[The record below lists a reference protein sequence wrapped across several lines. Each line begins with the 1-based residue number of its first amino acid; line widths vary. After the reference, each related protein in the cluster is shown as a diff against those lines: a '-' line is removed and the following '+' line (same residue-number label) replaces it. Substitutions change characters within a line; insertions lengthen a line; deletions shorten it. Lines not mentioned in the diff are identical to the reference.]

1 MAKLPMPEKLNICM
15 ICQRFP
21 ILGRASDHGFL
32 WPIAR
37 RLALDGHQVTVLSWK
52 NPQGKKEILQE
63 NVMAFFLGE
72 SGYRT
77 IDQFPELVKNKFLAL
92 HAENP
97 FHIVHSIDRG
107 GYLIGKRSRLLKV
120 AMAYDVEATG
130 MSEIFSLLGMAR
142 ETLGSLLRTAVLVG
156 SRFVIS
162 YYGRDRQLLKTAH
175 SVFVTSPQQRIALE
189 RYYLY
194 PELKT
199 HSVPYGIEIT
209 DLSPREKSEELGE
222 KVGLPA
228 NAQTIVTI
236 TDMTELGEVINLLR
250 AFEKVAV
257 KKPASRMIVLGHG
270 PLKKEIEFE
279 MLNLALGNRVIFTGA
294 IPNTALPDYI
304 ALADVFVN
312 LSSRTS
318 GFEPS
323 LLEAMAQKKVII
335 GSEVSPISTI
345 VEDGRDGFLVRPADV
360 NSLSTLLIQ
369 IFSDQLPTREIGEN
383 ARNKTLNLFDMGKM
397 VSQTVEAY
405 RQTLW
410 STGWYEKKKAKKAFR
425 GSPPSNTTVSEPP
438 LEQSHS

>member
-1 MAKLPMPEKLNICM
+1 
-15 ICQRFP
+15 
-21 ILGRASDHGFL
+21 
-32 WPIAR
+32 
-37 RLALDGHQVTVLSWK
+37 
-52 NPQGKKEILQE
+52 
-63 NVMAFFLGE
+63 
-72 SGYRT
+72 
-77 IDQFPELVKNKFLAL
+77 
-92 HAENP
+92 
-97 FHIVHSIDRG
+97 
-107 GYLIGKRSRLLKV
+107 
-120 AMAYDVEATG
+120 
-130 MSEIFSLLGMAR
+130 
-142 ETLGSLLRTAVLVG
+142 
-156 SRFVIS
+156 
-162 YYGRDRQLLKTAH
+162 
-175 SVFVTSPQQRIALE
+175 
-189 RYYLY
+189 
-194 PELKT
+194 
-199 HSVPYGIEIT
+199 
-209 DLSPREKSEELGE
+209 
-222 KVGLPA
+222 
-228 NAQTIVTI
+228 
-236 TDMTELGEVINLLR
+236 MTELGEVINLLR

-323 LLEAMAQKKVII
+323 LLEAMAQKKVIV

-425 GSPPSNTTVSEPP
+425 GPPPSNMTVSNPS
-438 LEQSHS
+438 LEQPHS